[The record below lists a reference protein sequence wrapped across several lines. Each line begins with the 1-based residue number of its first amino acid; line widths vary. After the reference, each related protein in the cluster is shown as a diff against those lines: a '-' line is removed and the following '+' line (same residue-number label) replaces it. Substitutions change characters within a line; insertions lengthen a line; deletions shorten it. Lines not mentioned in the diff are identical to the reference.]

1 MRYFTPGP
9 TQLAPIV
16 PALLQEAL
24 AKDIC
29 AISHRSKEFE
39 AIFRR
44 ATEGIQTL
52 LSLPSTHQIFFLAS
66 ATEGWERIIQNCSRE
81 HTFHVVNGVF
91 AERFY
96 TIAQELGRNAKAHTV
111 PAGAAVDL
119 TSIAVPEE
127 SELICLTHNETSTGV
142 AIPESAISAFAKR
155 YPDKLIA
162 VDIVSSAPIVELAWQ
177 EIDCGFFSAQKC
189 FGLPAGLGVLIVSDR
204 AVARAKALQAQNLS
218 IGSYHSF
225 PTLEAMAKKY
235 QTPETPNVLGIYLL
249 AGVVEE
255 FLKTGITSLRKEIH
269 DRSTMLYRFFETRA
283 GLSPFVKDAAA
294 RSLTVLTVE
303 VAGGSAPILKALA
316 MKGFEVGAG
325 YGVFKDAQVR
335 VANFPLHTPE
345 QVAELCAALR

>member
-29 AISHRSKEFE
+29 SISHRSKAFE
-39 AIFRR
+39 GIYVR
-44 ATEGIQTL
+44 ATEAIRAL
-52 LSLPSTHQIFFLAS
+52 LALPSSHQIFFLAS
-66 ATEGWERIIQNCSRE
+66 ATEAWERIIQNCSRE

-218 IGSYHSF
+218 IGSYHSL

-249 AGVVEE
+249 AGVAEE
-255 FLKTGITSLRKEIH
+255 FLKTGIGVIRTEI
-269 DRSTMLYRFFETRA
+269 RQRAQQLYQFFESRPGMT
-283 GLSPFVKDAAA
+283 LFVKEPKA
-294 RSLTVLTVE
+294 RSSTVLTIE
-303 VAGGSAPILKALA
+303 VTGGSAPLLKALA
-316 MKGFEVGAG
+316 AKGFEVGAG
-325 YGVFKDAQVR
+325 YGSFRDAQIR

-345 QVAELCAALR
+345 QVAALCAALS

>member
-16 PALLQEAL
+16 PALLEQAL

-29 AISHRSKEFE
+29 SISHRSKEFE

-44 ATEGIQTL
+44 ATEGIRTL
-52 LSLPSTHQIFFLAS
+52 LSLPPSHQVFFLAS
-66 ATEGWERIIQNCSRE
+66 ATEGWERIIQNCSGE

-119 TSIAVPEE
+119 PSITVPPE

-142 AIPESAISAFAKR
+142 AISEGAISALAKR

-162 VDIVSSAPIVELAWQ
+162 VDIVSSAPIVELPWQ
-177 EIDCGFFSAQKC
+177 EVDCGFFSVQKC

-204 AVARAKALQAQNLS
+204 ALTRAVSLQNQNVS
-218 IGSYHSF
+218 VGSYHSF
-225 PTLEAMAKKY
+225 PALLAMAKKH

-249 AGVVEE
+249 AGVAEE
-255 FLKTGITSLRKEIH
+255 FLRTGIDVIRTEI
-269 DRSTMLYRFFETRA
+269 RQRAKMLYQFFESRPGMT
-283 GLSPFVKDAAA
+283 PFVKELNA
-294 RSLTVLTVE
+294 RSSTVLTIE
-303 VAGGSAPILKALA
+303 VTGGSAPLLKALA
-316 MKGFEVGAG
+316 AKGFEVGAG
-325 YGVFKDAQVR
+325 YGSFKDAQIR

-345 QVAELCAALR
+345 QIAALCAALR